1 MRNSRSGDA
10 AFDLLCTLVRPEPDL
25 DRARQLLDDGVDF
38 TDLLHEAQEHSLRPQ
53 LIRSLAELGWTRV
66 SPAERS
72 SLESFQQLHSA
83 MSLANAEQLGR
94 IADGLATR
102 GVRFAAFKGVTLAII
117 LYGDLSAREYTDVD
131 LIVPAEALDAA
142 EDVVEALGYVNDYS
156 DRRFRHAFQ
165 GYQRQLAFTHANQ
178 ATVDLHWDFTGSHLP
193 FPLSSAGIWNA
204 LEEVKVG
211 HRRIPAIAGAD
222 LALLLA
228 GHGTKERWRSLG
240 WVVDFAVLLERRS
253 DLDWAAIHARAQAQ
267 GCGDNVLLAC
277 ALAERLLGVAVPP
290 ALRQPL
296 SRSARVRM
304 LAPTL
309 IDELRHGER
318 GPNTVRNLADIEV
331 CDRRLDRI
339 AASVKLALTPTASDY
354 RAMPL
359 PSSLWP
365 LYRITRPFR
374 LAAHAIAARF

>member
-10 AFDLLCTLVRPEPDL
+10 TFDLLCALVRPRPDL
-25 DRARQLLDDGVDF
+25 DRARKLLDDGADF
-38 TDLLHEAQEHSLRPQ
+38 MDLLQMAQEHSLQPQ
-53 LIRSLAELGWTRV
+53 LIRSLAEFGWAQV
-66 SPAERS
+66 PPAGRS
-72 SLESFQQLHSA
+72 SLERFQQLHSA
-83 MSLANAEQLGR
+83 VSLATAEQLGR
-94 IADGLATR
+94 IADAFAAR

-131 LIVPAEALDAA
+131 LIVPAEALDEAQ
-142 EDVVEALGYVNDYS
+142 DVVEALGYVNDHS
-156 DRRFRHAFQ
+156 DRRFRRAFL
-165 GYQRQLAFTHANQ
+165 GYQRQFAFTHPNQ
-178 ATVDLHWDFTGSHLP
+178 ATVDLHWDFTGRHLP
-193 FPLSSAGIWNA
+193 FPLSAAGVWGA
-204 LEEVKVG
+204 LEDVKVG
-211 HRRIPAIAGAD
+211 QRRIPAIAGAD

-240 WVVDFAVLLERRS
+240 WVVDFAVLVERQG
-253 DLDWAAIHARAQAQ
+253 DLDWAAIHTRAQAQ
-267 GCGDNVLLAC
+267 GCGDTVLLAC
-277 ALAERLLGVAVPP
+277 TLAERLLGVAVPQVL
-290 ALRQPL
+290 ARPL
-296 SRSARVRM
+296 GRSTRVQM
-304 LAPTL
+304 LASAL

-318 GPNTVRNLADIEV
+318 GPNVVRNLADIDV

>member
-1 MRNSRSGDA
+1 MRNSRLGDA
-10 AFDLLCTLVRPEPDL
+10 AFDLLCTLVRPRPEL

-38 TDLLHEAQEHSLRPQ
+38 MDLLQAAQEHSLRPQ
-53 LIRSLAELGWTRV
+53 LIRSLAELGWVRV
-66 SPAERS
+66 PPAARS
-72 SLESFQQLHSA
+72 SLESFRQLHSA
-83 MSLANAEQLGR
+83 LSLANAEQLGR
-94 IADGLATR
+94 IADALAAR
-102 GVRFAAFKGVTLAII
+102 GIRFAAFKGATLAII

-131 LIVPAEALDAA
+131 LIVPAESLHAA
-142 EDVVEALGYVNDYS
+142 EDVVEALGYVNDHS

-165 GYQRQLAFTHANQ
+165 GYQRQLAFTHPHQ
-178 ATVDLHWDFTGSHLP
+178 ATIDLHWDFTGSHLP
-193 FPLSSAGIWNA
+193 FPLSSAGIWAA
-204 LEEVKVG
+204 LEEMKIG
-211 HRRIPAIAGAD
+211 HRRIPTIGGAD

-240 WVVDFAVLLERRS
+240 WVVDFAVLVERRS

-277 ALAERLLGVAVPP
+277 ALAERLLGVAAPP
-290 ALRQPL
+290 ALVQPL
-296 SRSARVRM
+296 SRSKRVRM

-309 IDELRHGER
+309 IDEMRHGER
-318 GPNTVRNLADIEV
+318 GPNTVRNLADIDV
-331 CDRRLDRI
+331 CDRRWNRI

-359 PSSLWP
+359 PASLWP

-374 LAAHAIAARF
+374 LAAHAIASRF

>member
-1 MRNSRSGDA
+1 LRSSRPGDA
-10 AFDLLCTLVRPEPDL
+10 AFDLLCTLVRPRPEL

-38 TDLLHEAQEHSLRPQ
+38 TNLLQAAQEHSLRPQ
-53 LIRSLAELGWTRV
+53 LIRSLAELGWARV
-66 SPAERS
+66 PPAERS
-72 SLESFQQLHSA
+72 SLESFRQLHSA
-83 MSLANAEQLGR
+83 LSLANAEQLGR
-94 IADGLATR
+94 IADALAAR
-102 GVRFAAFKGVTLAII
+102 GIRFAAFKGVTLAII

-142 EDVVEALGYVNDYS
+142 EDVVEALDYANDHS

-165 GYQRQLAFTHANQ
+165 GYQRQLAFTHPNQ

-193 FPLSSAGIWNA
+193 FPLSPAGIWDA

-240 WVVDFAVLLERRS
+240 WVVDFAVLVERQG

-277 ALAERLLGVAVPP
+277 SLAERLLGVAVPSVL
-290 ALRQPL
+290 AQPL

-318 GPNTVRNLADIEV
+318 GPNTVRNLADIDV
-331 CDRRLDRI
+331 CDRRWDRI
-339 AASVKLALTPTASDY
+339 AASVKLAMTPTASDY

-359 PSSLWP
+359 PSVLWP
-365 LYRITRPFR
+365 LYRVTRPFR
-374 LAAHAIAARF
+374 LAAHAIASRF

>member
-1 MRNSRSGDA
+1 MRSSRPGDA
-10 AFDLLCTLVRPEPDL
+10 AFDLLCTLVRPKPEL

-38 TDLLHEAQEHSLRPQ
+38 TNLLQAAQEHSLRPQ
-53 LIRSLAELGWTRV
+53 LIRSLAELGWARV
-66 SPAERS
+66 PPAERS
-72 SLESFQQLHSA
+72 SLESFRQLHSA
-83 MSLANAEQLGR
+83 LSLANAEQLGR
-94 IADGLATR
+94 IADAFAAR

-142 EDVVEALGYVNDYS
+142 EDVVEALDYANDHS

-165 GYQRQLAFTHANQ
+165 GYQRQLAFTHPNQ

-193 FPLSSAGIWNA
+193 FPLSPAGIWGA

-240 WVVDFAVLLERRS
+240 WVVDFAVLVDRQG

-277 ALAERLLGVAVPP
+277 ALAERLLGVAVPS
-290 ALRQPL
+290 ALVQPL
-296 SRSARVRM
+296 SRSTRVRM

-309 IDELRHGER
+309 IAELRHGER
-318 GPNTVRNLADIEV
+318 GPNMVRNLADIDV
-331 CDRRLDRI
+331 CDRRWDRI
-339 AASVKLALTPTASDY
+339 AASVKLAMTPTASDY

-359 PSSLWP
+359 PSALWP

-374 LAAHAIAARF
+374 LAAHAIASRF